1 MTEKGPS
8 IPRSLIGS
16 PFAQLVLFALT
27 VIYVLSPIDVI
38 PDVLPVIG
46 WLDDLAIFI
55 TQISAFFMYLN
66 EKRRQTAAKQQS
78 GQGEGGSNGR

>member
-8 IPRSLIGS
+8 IPRSLVRS
-16 PFAQLVLFALT
+16 PLAQLILFVLT
-27 VIYVLSPIDVI
+27 VIYVISPIDVI

-55 TQISAFFMYLN
+55 TQISAFFLYLN
-66 EKRRQTAAKQQS
+66 EKRKQAAAKQQS
-78 GQGEGGSNGR
+78 SQGEGSSNGR